1 MTSYPEYGLLT
12 CLGIITLLILG
23 VVVDAPVLTTVTLIA
38 IFTTLAYGLYR
49 LSRARTERADRLYGQ
64 AHRTQRH
71 IDSWMKVIDALPVA
85 CALID
90 NDRRVVH
97 ANERAQDL
105 ATIDKL
111 GLPLTSYLR
120 GSEISQALTKA
131 QAGYSTDA
139 IEIHK
144 LTPNE
149 RYLRVKLTKASLVRP
164 STGQSYLMAIFYDV
178 TEDRLSQ
185 IQKADFLANA
195 SHELK
200 TPIASLMGYIET
212 LRHHAKDDP
221 VAQEKF
227 LGIMQSQAER
237 MVRLIDDL
245 LSLRKIEQ
253 NEHIA
258 PEETADLHQSI
269 KAAMEAVKP
278 LADKRG
284 VTLSFIGNGPAL
296 TRSNSDESV
305 QLFLNLIDNAVKFT
319 PKGKSVKIELQSVPD
334 WSSALAFR
342 DSKLDASQPS
352 RRIAEMTTPLR
363 SQGTWQIQ
371 ISDSGPGFSREHL
384 PRIGERFY
392 RIAGDLSSKEK
403 GTGLGLAI
411 VKHIVIRH
419 RAGLYIRSERGKGTE
434 FTVVFPHI
442 EADVDQS
449 EKARLEYSG

>member
-12 CLGIITLLILG
+12 CIGIIALLVLG
-23 VVVDAPVLTTVTLIA
+23 VVVNAPILTTLLLVAAFTLIA
-38 IFTTLAYGLYR
+38 FGLNQ
-49 LSRARTERADRLYGQ
+49 LSKMRRERADKLYGGGR
-64 AHRTQRH
+64 RTQRH
-71 IDSWMKVIDALPVA
+71 IDSWVTVIDALPVA

-90 NDRRVVH
+90 SDKRVVH
-97 ANERAQDL
+97 ANTLAQEL
-105 ATIDKL
+105 ATMDKF

-120 GSEISQALTKA
+120 SPAISQALTKA
-131 QAGYSTDA
+131 QAGYKTNA
-139 IEIHK
+139 VEIHK
-144 LTPNE
+144 LTPTE
-149 RYLRVKLTKASLVRP
+149 RYLKVKLTKASLIRP
-164 STGQSYLMAIFYDV
+164 SNGQSYLMAVFHDI

-185 IQKADFLANA
+185 MQKADFLANA

-221 VAQEKF
+221 AAQEKF

-253 NEHIA
+253 TEHIA
-258 PEETADLHQSI
+258 PEETANLNQSI
-269 KAAMEAVKP
+269 TAAMEAVKP

-284 VTLSFIGNGPAL
+284 VTLSFDSPGPAV
-296 TRSNSDESV
+296 TRANSDESV

-319 PKGKSVKIELQSVPD
+319 PSGKSVKIKLRFVPD

-342 DSKLDASQPS
+342 DSKLAASLPS
-352 RRIAEMTTPLR
+352 RRIAEMTKPMGT
-363 SQGTWQIQ
+363 QGAWQVQ
-371 ISDSGPGFSREHL
+371 VRDRGPGFSREHL

-419 RAGLYIRSERGKGTE
+419 RAGLYIRSARGKGTE
-434 FTVVFPHI
+434 FTVVFPNSTPV
-442 EADVDQS
+442 E
-449 EKARLEYSG
+449 EET

>member
-1 MTSYPEYGLLT
+1 MTSYPEYGLLA
-12 CLGIITLLILG
+12 CLGIIMLLILG
-23 VVVDAPVLTTVTLIA
+23 ALINAPASTTFILILV
-38 IFTTLAYGLYR
+38 FTGLAYGLYR
-49 LSRARTERADRLYGQ
+49 LSKMRVERAESIYGQ
-64 AHRTQRH
+64 ARRAQRH
-71 IDSWMKVIDALPVA
+71 IDSWVTVIDALPVA

-90 NDRRVVH
+90 SDRRVVH

-105 ATIDKL
+105 ATIDKF

-120 GSEISQALTKA
+120 GTAISQALTKA

-149 RYLRVKLTKASLVRP
+149 RYLRVKLTKASLIRP
-164 STGQSYLMAIFYDV
+164 SNGQSFLMAVFYDV

-237 MVRLIDDL
+237 MIRLIDDL

-253 NEHIA
+253 IEHIA
-258 PEETADLHQSI
+258 PEETADLNQSI

-284 VTLSFIGNGPAL
+284 VTLTFKGSGPAR
-296 TRSNSDESV
+296 TRANSDESV

-319 PKGKSVKIELQSVPD
+319 PAGKSVKIKLQSVPD

-342 DSKLDASQPS
+342 DSKLAASRPS
-352 RRIAEMTTPLR
+352 RRIAEMTKPFQ
-363 SQGTWQIQ
+363 SKGAWQVQ
-371 ISDSGPGFSREHL
+371 IRDRGPGFSREHL

-419 RAGLYIRSERGKGTE
+419 RAGLYIRSALGKGTE

-442 EADVDQS
+442 EISAEQ
-449 EKARLEYSG
+449 KAKAENV

>member
-12 CLGIITLLILG
+12 CLGILILLIMG
-23 VVVDAPVLTTVTLIA
+23 VVVDAPVLTSVILMTTFTL
-38 IFTTLAYGLYR
+38 LAYGLYR
-49 LSRARTERADRLYGQ
+49 LSRRRTERAESLYGQ
-64 AHRTQRH
+64 ARRAQRH
-71 IDSWMKVIDALPVA
+71 IDSWMTVIDALPIA

-90 NDRRVVH
+90 SDRRVVH
-97 ANERAQDL
+97 ANDRAQEL
-105 ATIDKL
+105 ATIDKI

-120 GSEISQALTKA
+120 DPAISKALTKA
-131 QAGYSTDA
+131 QAGYSTEA

-149 RYLRVKLTKASLVRP
+149 RFLRVKLTKASLIRP
-164 STGQSYLMAIFYDV
+164 SNGQSYLMAIFYDV

-212 LRHHAKDDP
+212 LRHHAKEDP
-221 VAQEKF
+221 EAQEKF

-258 PEETADLHQSI
+258 PEETSDLNQSI
-269 KAAMEAVKP
+269 KAAMEVVKP

-284 VTLSFIGNGPAL
+284 VTLKFTTNGPAPAR
-296 TRSNSDESV
+296 TNADESV

-319 PKGKSVKIELQSVPD
+319 PPGKSVKIKLQSVPD

-342 DSKLDASQPS
+342 DSSLTASQPS
-352 RRIAEMTTPLR
+352 RRIAEMTKPLR
-363 SQGTWQIQ
+363 TQGAWQVQ
-371 ISDSGPGFSREHL
+371 IRDLGPGFSREHL

-419 RAGLYIRSERGKGTE
+419 RAGLYIRSALGKGTE

-442 EADVDQS
+442 ETAG
-449 EKARLEYSG
+449 EHTEN